1 MKTQLLEADS
11 IWLEYQGKKV
21 LQSVYMKME
30 TGRVTGL
37 LGRNGTGKSS
47 LLQMIFGTKRGQNQ
61 SVRWNGNYV
70 SHPYLHPG
78 LVSYLPQSSFVPKDI
93 KVHTLCQMFQVP
105 FQNITHYFPELQTYE
120 NEPIGKL
127 SGGNIRLVETM
138 LILLSP
144 VHFVLL
150 DEPFTHVSPLL
161 IEILTRVILDQKE
174 QKGVLLSD
182 HAYKHVLGLSDDLY
196 LMVPVGRSIL
206 LQNPE
211 QDLKRFGYTS

>member
-11 IWLEYQGKKV
+11 IWLEYQGKKI

-30 TGRVTGL
+30 TEKVTGL

-61 SVRWNGNYV
+61 SVRWNGKYV
-70 SHPYLHPG
+70 SHLYLHQG
-78 LVSYLPQSSFVPKDI
+78 LVSYLPQNPFVPKDI
-93 KVHTLCQMFQVP
+93 KVHILCQMFQVP
-105 FQNITHYFPELQTYE
+105 FKNITQYFPDLQIYE

-127 SGGNIRLVETM
+127 SGGNIRLVETL
-138 LILLSP
+138 LILLAP
-144 VHFVLL
+144 AHFVLL
-150 DEPFTHVSPLL
+150 DEPFTHVSPVHIELL
-161 IEILTRVILDQKE
+161 TKIILEQKE
-174 QKGVLLSD
+174 QKGILLSD
-182 HAYKHVLGLSDDLY
+182 HAYKHVLSLSDDLY